1 MLTDNVVDL
10 PVFLGEGDA
19 EIALSE
25 VFQEDQILR
34 ANGFFETIFGFEI
47 GADFF
52 RKRLVAG
59 QWVAR
64 HRVHG
69 EEGGGGDKPD
79 GDDALYESLKGIT
92 PHQHGP
98 LIRVRDVGIGEV
110 DLRAHYTAFHVS
122 QVRVYHVGQTA
133 LVHG

>member
-19 EIALSE
+19 EIALSQ

-34 ANGFFETIFGFEI
+34 ANGFVETIFGFEI

-59 QWVAR
+59 SGSPGTACS
-64 HRVHG
+64 
-69 EEGGGGDKPD
+69 EEGKVAINQTVMMPCM
-79 GDDALYESLKGIT
+79 SRLK
-92 PHQHGP
+92 
-98 LIRVRDVGIGEV
+98 V
-110 DLRAHYTAFHVS
+110 
-122 QVRVYHVGQTA
+122 
-133 LVHG
+133 